1 MRRLTLVACLVLGL
15 MAGSTGSASAMIRA
29 KYLAKPSPGA
39 TTPQAPAPAPG
50 EQRGPGGTTSPP
62 APAPPDPAPGGDPTA
77 PLPPSNPHALQ
88 VVSGEYFLQLS
99 KSTVSAGDVRVEFN
113 NAFAEDPHDLHLVR
127 EDGTGSSYAFGELQS
142 GEVEAKTLD
151 LDAGRWTLFCALPEH
166 ATRGMRA
173 TLRVAGG

>member
-1 MRRLTLVACLVLGL
+1 MRRLTLVACLLLGL

-39 TTPQAPAPAPG
+39 TTPQAPA
-50 EQRGPGGTTSPP
+50 
-62 APAPPDPAPGGDPTA
+62 PAPGGDPTA

-173 TLRVAGG
+173 TLRVASG